1 MATLDVEKLIADI
14 ALRPAIWDKNFNG
27 RQNKSFLEDTW
38 DELAEIHNAPKK
50 ILKAKW
56 KGLRDNFRIQW
67 KMIPRDENDL
77 LLIAPEDFT
86 GTKWQYYK
94 HLTFLADNMGK
105 SRNSYSSFT
114 NSMDD
119 DQNYDLLQ
127 QFEPAIEIPS
137 DDEEEEVEEMPKFR
151 SQRSS
156 ITQYQQQLQ
165 QQHHQQQQHQQQ
177 QLLQQKQPPKLR
189 AIPQLKMV
197 DVQSLIGRQ
206 IAQTTITPSPVV
218 SSNNLHQTQ
227 LSSKPIS
234 SVGIT
239 TTNGNK
245 RKHLDEVTTTN
256 GGNSSHISSNEEY
269 PSASSPN
276 LPNSYND
283 DDYHFLMSLQPYLLQ
298 FSGPQKLRVR
308 MRIQKLIFK
317 ELYKDD
323 IDDEK

>member
-1 MATLDVEKLIADI
+1 M
-14 ALRPAIWDKNFNG
+14 
-27 RQNKSFLEDTW
+27 
-38 DELAEIHNAPKK
+38 
-50 ILKAKW
+50 
-56 KGLRDNFRIQW
+56 RDNFRIQW

-137 DDEEEEVEEMPKFR
+137 DDEEEEIEELPKYRQR
-151 SQRSS
+151 SPITQYQQQIQQQQRSS
-156 ITQYQQQLQ
+156 ITQYQQQ
-165 QQHHQQQQHQQQ
+165 
-177 QLLQQKQPPKLR
+177 QQKQPPKLR

-197 DVQSLIGRQ
+197 DVQSLIGRT

-218 SSNNLHQTQ
+218 SSNNLHQSQ
-227 LSSKPIS
+227 LSSKPTS
-234 SVGIT
+234 SVGT
-239 TTNGNK
+239 SNGNK